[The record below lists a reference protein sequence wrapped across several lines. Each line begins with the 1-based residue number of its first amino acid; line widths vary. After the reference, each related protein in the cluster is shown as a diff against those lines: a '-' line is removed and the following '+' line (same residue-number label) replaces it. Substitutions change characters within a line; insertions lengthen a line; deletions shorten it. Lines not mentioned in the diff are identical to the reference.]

1 MSENGLLEPSFADAI
16 AAIEQAKEL
25 PASKRA
31 HWCCSLRIIAKAL
44 DRPPESIAARWGAV
58 ALKVNQLHHANS
70 GMEWKTLANHKS
82 NAKAALFWFRGEQG
96 LPRRGTPLK
105 PEWQQLRR
113 RLKDLSRRGK
123 LSGLIRYCSL
133 KGIAPSAVDEA
144 VVDAYMT
151 YRKETTALAVD
162 IKARRAVARAW
173 NASRGIEAWPQEQ
186 LIEPPLKA
194 KEGPRWQD
202 FPEQLQADVASHSSS

>member
-1 MSENGLLEPSFADAI
+1 MPETGLLEPSFADAI
-16 AAIEQAKEL
+16 TAIEQAKEL
-25 PASKRA
+25 PASKRT

-70 GMEWKTLANHKS
+70 RMEWKTLANHKS

-123 LSGLIRYCSL
+123 LSRLIRYCSL

-144 VVDAYMT
+144 VVDDYMA

-162 IKARRAVARAW
+162 NKARRAIARA
-173 NASRGIEAWPQEQ
+173 GT
-186 LIEPPLKA
+186 KA
-194 KEGPRWQD
+194 AGSKAGPN
-202 FPEQLQADVASHSSS
+202 SSSSSRRSI